1 MHIFVARASGLFTYA
16 TQASKPHTSPQGR
29 AIRFEAQIIPKT
41 EQVNVRALSIF
52 TVNSLPQQ
60 LPLLFMQCQKAIE
73 VMQSNGS
80 TAFDSWTPYHC
91 YVSSSKILLRF
102 LDNPNFFF
110 FFLLVMWHLLP
121 GEIFIYQT
129 GIHINLVISYGV
141 QDAKG

>member
-1 MHIFVARASGLFTYA
+1 M
-16 TQASKPHTSPQGR
+16 
-29 AIRFEAQIIPKT
+29 
-41 EQVNVRALSIF
+41 
-52 TVNSLPQQ
+52 
-60 LPLLFMQCQKAIE
+60 LFMQCQKAIE

-91 YVSSSKILLRF
+91 YASSSKILLKI
-102 LDNPNFFF
+102 LGQSQFF

>member
-41 EQVNVRALSIF
+41 EQVYVRALSIF

-91 YVSSSKILLRF
+91 YASSSKILL
-102 LDNPNFFF
+102 LKILGQSQFFF
-110 FFLLVMWHLLP
+110 FFVFFVSDVASP
-121 GEIFIYQT
+121 ARGNIYLSNWYT
-129 GIHINLVISYGV
+129 Y
-141 QDAKG
+141 